1 MRGKRMFFLVAVA
14 IALLAIHTASACA
27 GVAVIC
33 NPSLAVAAQ
42 LDKNILARIF
52 TGRTVQID
60 GIAVIP
66 VNLPVGRE
74 ERRVFLHH
82 VLKQNDD
89 EYVAYWL
96 VRKSIGKGIPPQ
108 EVNTSQD
115 VLRFIRSQA
124 GAVGYINDRDL
135 PPDVRVL
142 FTIP

>member
-1 MRGKRMFFLVAVA
+1 MRAKRILSLVAGV
-14 IALLAIHTASACA
+14 IVFLAIHGASARA

-89 EYVAYWL
+89 EYMAYWL

-108 EVNTSQD
+108 EVNTSQE
-115 VLRFIRSQA
+115 VLRFILSQV

-135 PPDVRVL
+135 APDVRVL